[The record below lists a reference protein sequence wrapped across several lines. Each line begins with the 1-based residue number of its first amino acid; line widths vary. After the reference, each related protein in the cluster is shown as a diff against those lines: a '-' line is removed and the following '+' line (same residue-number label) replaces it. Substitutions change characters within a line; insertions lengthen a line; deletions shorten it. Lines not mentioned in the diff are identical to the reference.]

1 MTGPEPKP
9 TPTGG
14 DPEPF
19 AGLDLD
25 EPLIDEETWQKAGR
39 AMVATDDETT

>member
-1 MTGPEPKP
+1 MAPDPKRS
-9 TPTGG
+9 

-39 AMVATDDETT
+39 TLVATSDDETAAKS